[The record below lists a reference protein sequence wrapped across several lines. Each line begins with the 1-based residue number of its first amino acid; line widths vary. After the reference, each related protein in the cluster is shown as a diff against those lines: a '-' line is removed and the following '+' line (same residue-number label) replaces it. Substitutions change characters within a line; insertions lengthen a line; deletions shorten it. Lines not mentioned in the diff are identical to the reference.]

1 MFSEQVKQLRK
12 LYNKLVKIP
21 GLNEI
26 LIQHNGTVEYETE
39 QGICTAISLKSCP
52 EIAIIDCE
60 MEPNTLLKT
69 HKHSEGYEM
78 LIVYKS
84 IGESQNNG
92 LTVHYLDGRKDNVGL
107 KGHIVIDKDVAHIAS
122 CENGLKIIGITI
134 PKDAGYP

>member
-12 LYNKLVKIP
+12 IYNKLVKIP
-21 GLNEI
+21 NLNEI

-39 QGICTAISLKSCP
+39 QGTCTAISLKSCP

-60 MEPNTLLKT
+60 MSPNTLLKT
-69 HKHSEGYEM
+69 HKHTEGYEL

-84 IGESQNNG
+84 IGNSDNSG
-92 LTVHYLDGRKDNVGL
+92 LTVHYLDGRKDSVAVND
-107 KGHIVIDKDVAHIAS
+107 HIVINKEVAHIAS